1 MQFALKDV
9 ITISIAA
16 VGAVLGIINTW
27 NSINQR
33 RVRLRVVPK
42 HAFFGN
48 IGSAAGEMVC
58 IEVVNL
64 SAFAVGL
71 CEIGFTISGD
81 PKKAQRISI
90 MAPLTA
96 DHKPIARTLQSRQSV
111 TGYFEANCL
120 HPGIKK
126 AYARTDCGVMVIGNS
141 PALKSIRKLAGG

>member
-58 IEVVNL
+58 IEV
-64 SAFAVGL
+64 
-71 CEIGFTISGD
+71 TISGD